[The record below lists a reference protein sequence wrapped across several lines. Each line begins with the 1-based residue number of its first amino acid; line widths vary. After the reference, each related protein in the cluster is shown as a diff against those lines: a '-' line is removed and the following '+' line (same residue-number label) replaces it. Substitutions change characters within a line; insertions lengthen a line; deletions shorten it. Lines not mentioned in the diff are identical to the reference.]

1 MSEPAPPT
9 TTEPSVPVPVR
20 VPTWVKG
27 LAPLVVLVLLVATFV
42 RVGPVGVFRQAFP
55 PVEELTVERITL
67 PHAGEM
73 RVRVVNGGPAPVT
86 IAQVLV
92 DDAAWK
98 YTSDGEPTIDR
109 LARREITIP
118 YPWVQGEPHEV
129 KLVSSTGLTFSGQV
143 AVATDTPA
151 VSARYI
157 STFALLG
164 VYAGVIPVFLGLLW
178 LPFLR
183 ALERRWVDFFLSLT
197 VGLLAF
203 LGVEALVEALETAG
217 RVPDAFQGVGL
228 VTLGLLGAPLAVAM
242 LSRRS
247 GGSASARSAWH
258 VASLIALGIGL
269 HNLGEGLAIGASYA
283 SGEIALGT
291 FLVIG
296 FVIHNTTE
304 GLGIVAPLA
313 TERPR
318 LGQLAALG
326 ALAGLPTVIGT
337 WIGGFTVSPIW
348 ATLFFAVGAGA
359 IVQVI
364 VELLRLFLRRPG
376 ARVLTPLNSAGLLS
390 GLLLMYGTGLFSAA

>member
-1 MSEPAPPT
+1 M
-9 TTEPSVPVPVR
+9 PVPVR
-20 VPTWVKG
+20 VPTWAKG

-67 PHAGEM
+67 PRPGEM

-98 YTSDGEPTIDR
+98 YTNDGEPTIGR
-109 LARREITIP
+109 LARREITIS
-118 YPWVQGEPHEV
+118 YPWVPGEPHEV
-129 KLVSSTGLTFSGQV
+129 KLVSSTGLTFSGQIP
-143 AVATDTPA
+143 VATETPA
-151 VSARYI
+151 VNPRYVA
-157 STFALLG
+157 TFALLG
-164 VYAGVIPVFLGLLW
+164 IYAGVIPVFLGLLW

-183 ALERRWVDFFLSLT
+183 ALARRWVDFFLSLT

-203 LGVEALVEALETAG
+203 LGVEALVEALENAG

-242 LSRRS
+242 LGRRS
-247 GGSASARSAWH
+247 AGRTASARSAWY
-258 VASLIALGIGL
+258 VAGLIALGIGL

-296 FVIHNTTE
+296 FLIHNTTE

-364 VELLRLFLRRPG
+364 VELLRLFLRRPD